1 MAADIEIVVWVV
13 TPCRLLRGYQRFGET
28 SHVVEGPVA
37 SDK

>member
-1 MAADIEIVVWVV
+1 MEADFEIVVWVV
-13 TPCRLLRGYQRFGET
+13 TPSRLLREYQRFGET